1 MPFLYHHP
9 WDLDAQRDFDLRP
22 LPVSGSPY
30 AEPACPLNCLFA
42 RTAPLIPT
50 PAHSVHTTY
59 SNLPG
64 DATTDLV
71 SRAAQC
77 LREKGKTSIQFES
90 DPSLVSQLV
99 DRLLHQINLPNCRK
113 DDNRPFMAEWLLN
126 DMFAQRI
133 SAEELLNEGNL
144 AHYFLFTYCARANL
158 FARKSVLWKEPDLC
172 RGKWRLAPQ
181 DGRVPSGIA
190 AYVTRGERLQTRA
203 VLEIKRRR
211 EVPNWVLETLA
222 WLAEQPGGF
231 QLILEEDESLVP
243 KLRLSIPS
251 EEGLADRV
259 MRAWEEDADGK
270 VHTHSNEAVITFKFT
285 TVKILSQIYLRAV
298 SNLAE
303 NLLLFNDSDCM
314 LFRCDDPRDPQRFSL
329 SPDIPP
335 LGISHGRIQ
344 PTFTTLLVALIGT
357 TDNGAQKRPGDIL
370 RGEQQ
375 ATKRQRTESRDTG
388 PSADHDSKE
397 NVDGTTS
404 RALAFT
410 FDDRILTPFPLSA
423 PQPTHA
429 DEGGVTVGN
438 SGRNL
443 HILDSSADLAKLP
456 PDNVAFV
463 PTHDMGRGA
472 IGRAYGGLLYLPS
485 SADSADAIAEA
496 NLAGGTHDNGHGS
509 SKQRSLVHLQC
520 ASSLP
525 PSLPTLNAPRSSEET
540 SAIEESNVAPA
551 SRLGTSTR
559 NDTAILVSTS
569 STNSDRSV
577 ACAPVRAVLKVTDL
591 LTYLNG
597 DEFALD
603 LACHG
608 LQLDDPRP
616 PSRDEARQL
625 VLNEANIYRSVFTG
639 SRTAATIVPAYY
651 GMWAT
656 GPAGC
661 EVLVQVMDE
670 LGPAIGDS
678 WQTLDWRWRP
688 VIEHAYRQLHSLGV
702 VHGDLEPRHFRLRS
716 NDNGIPPDADASSL
730 SPSTPDSEPSLAG
743 PSSDL
748 SDSPNDRLDGRHP
761 SISPSRL
768 VLIDFDHAK
777 VASQEEIDAEWAEL
791 QIMCNYYLKDPRQ

>member
-1 MPFLYHHP
+1 MPFQYHHP
-9 WDLDAQRDFDLRP
+9 WDEGAERDIYL
-22 LPVSGSPY
+22 LPVVPGGTY
-30 AEPACPLNCLFA
+30 AEPAHPLHCLFA
-42 RTAPLIPT
+42 PTTPLTSMP
-50 PAHSVHTTY
+50 VHTTY
-59 SNLPG
+59 SNLPR

-71 SRAAQC
+71 SKAAQC
-77 LREKGKTSIQFES
+77 LRDKRKSFIQFEV
-90 DPSLVSQLV
+90 DPSLVGQLV
-99 DRLLHQINLPNCRK
+99 DRLLLQVNQPICRN
-113 DDNRPFMAEWLLN
+113 DDNRRFMADWVLN

-133 SAEELLNEGNL
+133 STGEEL
-144 AHYFLFTYCARANL
+144 HYEVSQARYFQFTYCARANR
-158 FARKSVLWKEPDLC
+158 FARESVLWNEPGSS
-172 RGKWRLAPQ
+172 RGKWCLAPQ
-181 DGRVPSGIA
+181 DVRNPSDIA
-190 AYVTRGERLQTRA
+190 AYVTRGERLQPRA

-222 WLAEQPGGF
+222 WLTEQPGGC
-231 QLILEEDESLVP
+231 QLILEEDKSSVP

-270 VHTHSNEAVITFKFT
+270 VHTHSNEAVDTFKFT
-285 TVKILSQIYLRAV
+285 TVKILSQIYLQAV
-298 SNLAE
+298 RNLAE
-303 NLLLFNDSDCM
+303 YLLLFNDSDCM

-438 SGRNL
+438 SGRKL

-540 SAIEESNVAPA
+540 STIEESNVAPA
-551 SRLGTSTR
+551 SLLGTSTR
-559 NDTAILVSTS
+559 NDTAILASTS

-591 LTYLNG
+591 STYLNG

-639 SRTAATIVPAYY
+639 SRTAAMIVPAYY

-716 NDNGIPPDADASSL
+716 NDNGLDWTGLEFTRAVPSGTYGVPVLHESRYNKCYGAKQHMKLPLRLPPPPSWGHVQVSPTCHVNPCRYPPSSL
-730 SPSTPDSEPSLAG
+730 
-743 PSSDL
+743 
-748 SDSPNDRLDGRHP
+748 
-761 SISPSRL
+761 
-768 VLIDFDHAK
+768 
-777 VASQEEIDAEWAEL
+777 
-791 QIMCNYYLKDPRQ
+791 